1 MSAPDLAATRKKP
14 PRPPRSGASR
24 MAPLQRS
31 VNFRRSR
38 RVTILRL
45 LLPAIAAA
53 LLMLAAAWPQLRS
66 DDSQFRIEFPA
77 VGPEGGDKPQVL
89 NPRLLGVDGEE
100 RPFQITADVGARL
113 TGGEGLEVYQ
123 LDKPKAD
130 IVLEDGSWVALTA
143 TDGVYDRDEQT
154 LYLTGRVNLFHDSGY
169 EFNTEAARIDLT
181 GRSAEGDKAVFGQGP
196 FGTLEAEGFRV
207 ENNGEVIVFSG
218 KATMVIRGAE

>member
-1 MSAPDLAATRKKP
+1 MSASDVAPQQQPPSPRRGRAGLAPK
-14 PRPPRSGASR
+14 
-24 MAPLQRS
+24 QRS

-38 RVTILRL
+38 RVSVLRV
-45 LLPAIAAA
+45 LLPAIAVG

-66 DDSQFRIEFPA
+66 DDSRFRIEFPA

-89 NPRLLGVDGEE
+89 NPRLLGLDGED

-113 TGGEGLEVYQ
+113 AGGEGLEVYQ

-143 TDGVYDRDEQT
+143 TDGVYDRDGQT

-181 GRSAEGDKAVFGQGP
+181 RRAAEGDKAVFGQGP

-207 ENNGEVIVFSG
+207 ENNGDVIVFSG
-218 KATMVIRGAE
+218 KASMVITGGN